1 MLDVEIK
8 YLESQRENLLKQYG
22 GRFLVIKGEEV
33 TGAFDTLNES
43 ARGRGAQTWTGKCSH
58 PPPDRYSPTQV
69 SVPALTS
76 GILNANISHSGSG
89 SSARPD
95 R

>member
-33 TGAFDTLNES
+33 TGAFDTLNERS
-43 ARGRGAQTWTGKCSH
+43 RRGAQTWTGKCSN
-58 PPPDRYSPTQV
+58 PPPDKYTPTQV
-69 SVPALTS
+69 SVPALTW
-76 GILNANISHSGSG
+76 GS
-89 SSARPD
+89 
-95 R
+95 